1 MPPTL
6 FPVRMEQGGQEGEQE
21 RSAWEGQ
28 VTRAALEVRQS
39 HRAARAGA
47 ASLPTPTPWPRH
59 LESPRGPEGSSW
71 GNDNRVAAP
80 VCSSSKNKY

>member
-47 ASLPTPTPWPRH
+47 ASLPTPTPWPP
-59 LESPRGPEGSSW
+59 SPGISQGPRRQQLG
-71 GNDNRVAAP
+71 
-80 VCSSSKNKY
+80 K